1 MHPDSPSIAV
11 VPSFCAKFL
20 EGLLEKF
27 RTKQDDET
35 NYVSQVAHALA
46 KTIKSD
52 ATTMEDECP
61 ICLDCPLIQETV
73 ITPCAHAFCRGC
85 LVGILKN
92 NAANQDTTARNASQ
106 CPDGTC
112 PSCNEAI
119 DAKRIITLSKS
130 PVDGRVTTSYLLSP
144 TTPLKNGIVKAEPEK
159 SETHL
164 AARQTLEKALH
175 GAGSSKL
182 TAVINE
188 LHKVWKQDPH
198 SKVLIYSQYLGF
210 LDLLQ
215 ASLRRHGIPSGRL
228 DGNLSLKERVSV
240 LEKFR
245 QESNDNDDDSNIGSV
260 LLMSM
265 KAGGVGINMVAASS
279 VFICDPWWNEAVQD
293 QCIARIH
300 RIGQTAKVVRIRKFV
315 VEQSV
320 EERIVELQRRKKD
333 ISCAILNDDG
343 DGTLSNNNTTPT
355 LEDFK
360 ILFGAGS

>member
-1 MHPDSPSIAV
+1 M
-11 VPSFCAKFL
+11 
-20 EGLLEKF
+20 EKF

-35 NYVSQVAHALA
+35 TYASQMAHALA
-46 KTIKSD
+46 NTIKSD

-73 ITPCAHAFCRGC
+73 ITPCAHAFCQDC

-92 NAANQDTTARNASQ
+92 NAVASQDTLLQ

-112 PSCNEAI
+112 PSCNEKI
-119 DAKRIITLSKS
+119 EAKRIISLSKS
-130 PVDGRVTTSYLLSP
+130 SDDGRVTTSYLLSP
-144 TTPLKNGIVKAEPEK
+144 VKPLENDIPKYKHSKEP
-159 SETHL
+159 ETHL
-164 AARQTLEKALH
+164 AARQTLEKALQ

-182 TAVINE
+182 AAIINE
-188 LHKVWKQDPH
+188 LHQVWEQDPK

-215 ASLRRHGIPSGRL
+215 AALRQHGIPSGRL
-228 DGNLSLKERVSV
+228 DGKLSLKERVAV

-245 QESNDNDDDSNIGSV
+245 QESQSEDDSSNIGSV

-293 QCIARIH
+293 QCICRIH

-315 VEQSV
+315 VRESV

-333 ISCAILNDDG
+333 ISCAILNDGAGG
-343 DGTLSNNNTTPT
+343 DLSNNNATPT

-360 ILFGAGS
+360 ILFGAGSS